1 MIRRK
6 GLFILF
12 EGIDGSGKSTQCDML
27 YSYADTKGIDC
38 VKLYEPTGGEWGIK
52 IRKMLSMGNP
62 PPIDKQI
69 NLFIRDRADDVSMNI
84 KPALDTG
91 KTIIMDRYFYSN
103 AAYQGCDKIPPEE
116 IIRKN
121 MELNFPIPDRV
132 YFLDID
138 PERAIDRIKKRSTPD
153 EMEIFEKLSFQQQV
167 RKNFY
172 SIIDDKF
179 MVING
184 DDDPEKIFT
193 KIADDFSALLKE
205 RL

>member
-1 MIRRK
+1 MIRRR
-6 GLFILF
+6 GRFILF

-27 YSYADTKGIDC
+27 YSYASAKGIDC
-38 VKLYEPTGGEWGIK
+38 IKLYEPTSGEWGIK
-52 IRKMLSMGNP
+52 IRKMLSMETP
-62 PPIDKQI
+62 PPVDEQID
-69 NLFIRDRADDVSMNI
+69 LFIRDRAEDVAQNI
-84 KPALDTG
+84 KPALDAG
-91 KTIIMDRYFYSN
+91 KTIIMDRYLYSN
-103 AAYQGCDKIPPEE
+103 AAYQGCPEMPPEE

-138 PERAIDRIKKRSTPD
+138 PERAIDRVKKRNTSG

-172 SIIDDKF
+172 SIIDEKF

-193 KIADDFSALLKE
+193 KITEDFISILKE
-205 RL
+205 RI